1 MKRRH
6 TPLIT
11 VPLILLTCSYSNAEP
26 VQSRYLDKNPEAGA
40 EESAEAEIRMSTP
53 QPLVALEIGVVPN
66 RIIKGSFVNVTYTRG
81 ALPVTTTGDNATFD
95 PEGRIITY
103 YSIIQQ
109 GSYKGFK
116 KYYQCAGRAHYAYPF
131 FDYEA
136 KFRSG
141 EMERTRFACN
151 VRSNN
156 DRFVPE
162 WMNVIDKDGFLFSK
176 VTFQF

>member
-1 MKRRH
+1 MLRRMKQRH
-6 TPLIT
+6 NALIT
-11 VPLILLTCSYSNAEP
+11 VPLILLTSSCSNAEP
-26 VQSRYLDKNPEAGA
+26 VQSRYLDGNREASAGAGA
-40 EESAEAEIRMSTP
+40 EIRVSTP
-53 QPLVALEIGVVPN
+53 QPLVALEIGVPN
-66 RIIKGSFVNVTYTRG
+66 RIIKGSFVNVTYTRD

-116 KYYQCAGRAHYAYPF
+116 KYYQCRGRAHYAYPF

-141 EMERTRFACN
+141 EMEQTGFTCN
-151 VRSNN
+151 VRTT
-156 DRFVPE
+156 DRIVPE
-162 WMNVIDKDGFLFSK
+162 WMNVLDENGSIFSK
-176 VTFQF
+176 ATFQF